1 MNNRDHGQSRHGDDV
16 GKIDPPSVFISYAH
30 EDNET
35 ARGLTK
41 ELNRKGF
48 SVWFDERELKSGEA
62 WEQQIKDAISG
73 CNALLLLV
81 GKTALSRLVLAEV
94 GMALGQGKRV
104 IPLIIEGQD
113 KQAGVKLLE
122 GFEYI
127 DFTDDFERGIQKLLK
142 FLQKSQQAD
151 QK

>member
-16 GKIDPPSVFISYAH
+16 GKIDRPSVFISHAH

-81 GKTALSRLVLAEV
+81 SKKTMLSNIVLAEV

-104 IPLIIEGQD
+104 IPIMVEDQD
-113 KQAGVKLLE
+113 EQVRAKV
-122 GFEYI
+122 FENF
-127 DFTDDFERGIQKLLK
+127 DLSGNFEDGLHELAKV
-142 FLQKSQQAD
+142 LQKGRQAD